1 MRSSCMEKMFPFML
15 ICQLSLLVM
24 LIVTPELSS
33 AQPLRVGFYRKSC
46 PSAERI
52 VREAVNKAVANNPGI
67 AAGLIRLSFHDCF
80 VRGCDASILLKS
92 VPGKQS
98 EQDHVANDGTLR
110 GVEVIDEAKTKLE
123 AACPRTVSCADI
135 LAFAARDGTNSV
147 GGISYAVPAGRR
159 DGRISS
165 ISEVTGNL
173 PPPVASVQTLKSFF
187 TKKGMSLTQMV
198 ALSGAHSIGVAH
210 CRNFE
215 GRLYSFNNT
224 HPQDPSLDAKYAS
237 FLKTRCPKRSDG
249 NNIASLDFTTP
260 NRLDVEYYRNLK
272 KKMGV
277 LSSDQALESSPLTA
291 NTVRKYMNNSTL
303 WAADFAAAMVHL
315 STIDVLTG
323 TAGEIRKKCEV
334 VN

>member
-1 MRSSCMEKMFPFML
+1 MRSSCMEKIFPFVL
-15 ICQLSLLVM
+15 VFQLFLFVM
-24 LIVTPELSS
+24 LIVTPELAS

-52 VREAVNKAVANNPGI
+52 VREAVSKAVANNPGI

-110 GVEVIDEAKTKLE
+110 GVEVIDEAKAKLE

-135 LAFAARDGTNSV
+135 LAFAAR
-147 GGISYAVPAGRR
+147 RR
-159 DGRISS
+159 DGIISS
-165 ISEVTGNL
+165 ISEVTGNI

-187 TKKGMSLTQMV
+187 TKKGMSLTEMV

-272 KKMGV
+272 KRMGV

-291 NTVRKYMNNSTL
+291 NTVRKYMNNSIL

-315 STIDVLTG
+315 STIDVLSG
-323 TAGEIRKKCEV
+323 TAGEIRQKCEV